1 MNDERWARGKSGF
14 GWGGRFF
21 WRRLDWTIGK
31 TGTLRPPKRGAGNGA
46 SHDALGRI
54 VVDGDGFNL
63 HWPALEA
70 DLYVPA
76 LVGGVFGTRAWMARA
91 LARMAGRPRKVTV
104 G

>member
-1 MNDERWARGKSGF
+1 M
-14 GWGGRFF
+14 GWPIF
-21 WRRLDWTIGK
+21 WRRLDWTIWK
-31 TGTLRPPKRGAGNGA
+31 TGTLR
-46 SHDALGRI
+46 LGRI

-91 LARMAGRPRKVTV
+91 LARMVGRPRKVTV